1 MNSELKST
9 LLSAKN
15 RTEFANILI
24 EQFPNWR
31 NHRELWDDELIKHC
45 LKIYNFSKEQ
55 FENAFKKNFIPIDEL
70 KKVNKENRK

>member
-1 MNSELKST
+1 MNPKLKST

-31 NHRELWDDELIKHC
+31 NHRELWDDELIEYC
-45 LKIYNFSKEQ
+45 LKIYNFSREQ
-55 FENAFKKNFIPIDEL
+55 LENAFKKKFIPIDEFEDFD
-70 KKVNKENRK
+70 KENE